1 MEYLAITG
9 TIFINLFSMKVE
21 LRDPNKIM
29 KLSRLGS
36 FHQSKL
42 SFLRSFLNEFK
53 EWEYKRDLFDLNEN
67 GFGEAVYSFKKNK
80 RVYSLVCFANE
91 IKDEERSDRVIATKW
106 DAAFTLHDGVPTKK
120 DIERLKN
127 EVPKQEVGRLSYKE
141 LTLSRANRSVRVF
154 NHVVQ
159 SLSEGLQP
167 SLDLIDK
174 VGYLY
179 RTTAVYGSGK
189 FGLADRFRLKNR
201 EEINGPFRLEM
212 MLVYL
217 VRQFTVDQVN
227 HIAKF
232 KNPKKAIKLDLKICR
247 KLGIGNS
254 TGLGMAPFI
263 VNHPTLLNNWIFCR
277 ETALKKIREIK
288 KVNLNNSDLFKN
300 CVKKS
305 LKNITSWNT
314 ESEYQLKKIKSLFRD
329 LEKFI
334 DFIDHKFNFEED
346 YPFNKIYLWLE
357 KHTCEECIE
366 YIVSIMMEPFNE
378 IVDPLVKKMSSD
390 EDKYFTIPTTRS
402 IKDLKKIIRIKYSNI
417 LSINFRKREN
427 LKKFWFISK
436 NKEEPRL
443 ANRFEENGADLEQPL
458 AIARDIKELYIR
470 LLRFKNNLTVDK
482 FLAENSDLRH
492 VVRRVFILEKFPYA
506 EIQDNTIGENVVPI
520 DMLRLK
526 LSFFGALKFD
536 PRSDKW
542 LRICMFQGAP
552 LPNELKD
559 YDEHWVYNFHS

>member
-1 MEYLAITG
+1 
-9 TIFINLFSMKVE
+9 MKVE

-53 EWEYKRDLFDLNEN
+53 EWEYKKDLFNLNKN

-141 LTLSRANRSVRVF
+141 LTLSRANKSVRIY
-154 NHVVQ
+154 NHVVE
-159 SLSEGLQP
+159 SLSKGQQP
-167 SLDLIDK
+167 DLNLLSK

-189 FGLADRFRLKNR
+189 FGLADRFRIKNR

-217 VRQFTVDQVN
+217 VRQFTFDQVN
-227 HIAKF
+227 HVAYH
-232 KNPKKAIKLDLKICR
+232 KNPKIAVKLDDNIC
-247 KLGIGNS
+247 KNLGIGNS

-263 VNHPTLLNNWIFCR
+263 VNHPTLLNNWILSR
-277 ETALKKIREIK
+277 EKALKKIREIK
-288 KVNLNNSDLFKN
+288 NVESQDSYLFIN

-305 LKNITSWNT
+305 LRNITSWNT
-314 ESEYQLKKIKSLFRD
+314 DSEYQQKKISSLLKDVENF
-329 LEKFI
+329 LNFI
-334 DFIDHKFNFEED
+334 KKEFNFEIE
-346 YPFNKIYLWLE
+346 YPFNKIYQWLE
-357 KHTCEECIE
+357 DNTCEECIE
-366 YIVSIMMEPFNE
+366 YIVSIMMEPYNN
-378 IVDPLVKKMSSD
+378 IVNPLVREMSSD
-390 EDKYFTIPTTRS
+390 EEEFFNIPAHRKVEELRNIIEVKYP
-402 IKDLKKIIRIKYSNI
+402 NI
-417 LSINFRKREN
+417 LDINFEKKEN
-427 LKKFWFISK
+427 NKNFWFISK

-443 ANRFEENGADLEQPL
+443 ADRFEEHGSELEQPL
-458 AIARDIKELYIR
+458 AIARDIKKLYHK
-470 LLRFKNNLTVDK
+470 LLVSKNSLTIAE
-482 FLAENSDLRH
+482 FLISNSELRH
-492 VVRRVFILEKFPYA
+492 VVRRAFIVEKFPYS
-506 EIQDNTIGENVVPI
+506 EIQDNTIGKDLMPI

-552 LPNELKD
+552 LPNELKN
-559 YDEHWVYNFHS
+559 YDEQWVYKTNI

>member
-1 MEYLAITG
+1 MNI
-9 TIFINLFSMKVE
+9 E
-21 LRDPNKIM
+21 LRDPNTIM

-53 EWEYKRDLFDLNEN
+53 DWDYSRDLFNLDKN
-67 GFGEAVYSFKKNK
+67 GYGEAVYSFKKK
-80 RVYSLVCFANE
+80 DRVYSLVCFANQ
-91 IKDEERSDRVIATKW
+91 INDKERSDRVIATKW
-106 DAAFTLHDGVPTKK
+106 DAAFTLHDGVPIKD

-127 EVPKQEVGRLSYKE
+127 EVPKQEVGRLSFKE
-141 LTLSRANRSVRVF
+141 LTLSRANKSVRVF
-154 NHVVQ
+154 NHVVD
-159 SLSEGLQP
+159 SLSDGKQP
-167 SLDLIDK
+167 DLELLSK

-189 FGLADRFRLKNR
+189 FGLADRFRIKNR

-217 VRQFTVDQVN
+217 VRQFTFDQVN
-227 HIAKF
+227 HVAHH
-232 KNPKKAIKLDLKICR
+232 KNPKKAVKLDKKIC
-247 KLGIGNS
+247 KNLGIGNS

-263 VNHPTLLNNWIFCR
+263 VNHPTLLNNWILSR

-288 KVNLNNSDLFKN
+288 DVEKKDSKLFID

-305 LKNITSWNT
+305 LTNITSWNT
-314 ESEYQLKKIKSLFRD
+314 DSEYQQNKIKSL
-329 LEKFI
+329 LKNIKKFI
-334 DFIDHKFNFEED
+334 DYIENSFNFKAE

-357 KHTCEECIE
+357 QNVCEECIE
-366 YIVSIMMEPFNE
+366 YVVSIMMEPYNNITE
-378 IVDPLVKKMSSD
+378 PLVSNMSSD
-390 EDKYFTIPTTRS
+390 EDKYFNIPTNRTVNE
-402 IKDLKKIIRIKYSNI
+402 LQKIIEKKYSNI
-417 LSINFRKREN
+417 LNINFDQKEN
-427 LKKFWFISK
+427 QQNFWFISK

-443 ANRFEENGADLEQPL
+443 ADRFEEHGSQLEQPL
-458 AIARDIKELYIR
+458 AIARDIKKLYEK
-470 LLRFKNNLTVDK
+470 LLSKKNNITIAQ
-482 FLAENSDLRH
+482 FLSSNSELRH
-492 VVRRVFILEKFPYA
+492 VVRRAFIVEKFPYS
-506 EIQDNTIGENVVPI
+506 EIQDNTIGKDTVPI

-552 LPNELKD
+552 LPSELKN
-559 YDEHWVYNFHS
+559 YDEQWVYKANN

>member
-1 MEYLAITG
+1 MNI
-9 TIFINLFSMKVE
+9 E
-21 LRDPNKIM
+21 LRDPNTIM

-53 EWEYKRDLFDLNEN
+53 DWDYSRDLFNLDKN
-67 GFGEAVYSFKKNK
+67 GYGEAVYSFKKK
-80 RVYSLVCFANE
+80 DRVYSLVCFANQ
-91 IKDEERSDRVIATKW
+91 INDKERSDRVIATKW
-106 DAAFTLHDGVPTKK
+106 DAAFTLHDGVPIKD

-127 EVPKQEVGRLSYKE
+127 EVPKQEVGRLSFKE
-141 LTLSRANRSVRVF
+141 LTLSRANKSVRVF
-154 NHVVQ
+154 NHVVD
-159 SLSEGLQP
+159 SLSDGKQP
-167 SLDLIDK
+167 DLELLSK

-189 FGLADRFRLKNR
+189 FGLADRFRIKNR

-217 VRQFTVDQVN
+217 VRQFTFDQVN
-227 HIAKF
+227 HVAHH
-232 KNPKKAIKLDLKICR
+232 KNPKKAVKLDKKIC
-247 KLGIGNS
+247 KNLGIGNS

-263 VNHPTLLNNWIFCR
+263 VNHPTLLNNWILSR

-288 KVNLNNSDLFKN
+288 DVEKKDGKLFID

-305 LKNITSWNT
+305 LTNITSWNT
-314 ESEYQLKKIKSLFRD
+314 DSEYQQNKIKSL
-329 LEKFI
+329 LKNIKKFI
-334 DFIDHKFNFEED
+334 DYIENSFNFKAE

-357 KHTCEECIE
+357 QNVCEECIE
-366 YIVSIMMEPFNE
+366 YVVSIMMEPYNNITE
-378 IVDPLVKKMSSD
+378 PLVSNMSSD
-390 EDKYFTIPTTRS
+390 EDKYFNIPTNRTVNE
-402 IKDLKKIIRIKYSNI
+402 LQKIIEKKYPNI
-417 LSINFRKREN
+417 LNINFDQKEN
-427 LKKFWFISK
+427 QQNFWFISK

-443 ANRFEENGADLEQPL
+443 ADRFEEHGSQLEQPL
-458 AIARDIKELYIR
+458 AIARDIKKLYEK
-470 LLRFKNNLTVDK
+470 LLSEKNNITIAQ
-482 FLAENSDLRH
+482 FLSSNSELRH
-492 VVRRVFILEKFPYA
+492 VVRRAFIVEKFPYS
-506 EIQDNTIGENVVPI
+506 EIQDNTIGKDTVPI

-552 LPNELKD
+552 LPTELKN
-559 YDEHWVYNFHS
+559 YDEQWVYKANN